1 MAALRIIL
9 AVLLLAMASLP
20 AAAEPAAAEKDSAFG
35 VWFTQDHDAA
45 FDLYPCAEGTLCGR
59 LIWMADESPDPGGEG
74 PPHDL
79 KNPDPAKRS
88 HTLCGL
94 ELLTGCHQDEGGI
107 WDGGRIYNP
116 EDGELYRV
124 RIDVRGPFT
133 LGLRGYILVPLL
145 GRTQIWTRV
154 PADFDKRCRTE

>member
-1 MAALRIIL
+1 MPALRVIL

-45 FDLYPCAEGTLCGR
+45 FDLYPCAEGALCGR

-74 PPHDL
+74 PPRDL

-88 HTLCGL
+88 HTLCGM
-94 ELLTGCHQDEGGI
+94 ELLTGFHQDEDGI

-133 LGLRGYILVPLL
+133 LGLRGYILIPLL

-154 PADFDKRCRTE
+154 PPDFDKRCRTE